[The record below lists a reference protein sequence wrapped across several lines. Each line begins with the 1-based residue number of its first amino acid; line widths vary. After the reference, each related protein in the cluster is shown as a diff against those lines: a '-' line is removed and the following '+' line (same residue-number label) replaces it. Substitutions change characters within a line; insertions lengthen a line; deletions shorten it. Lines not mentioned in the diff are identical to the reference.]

1 MAIFTF
7 STKGSKPRDTEDV
20 ERIKKYCSDRGI
32 NFSHIVLTKLKEW
45 ENEQRSN

>member
-7 STKGSKPRDTEDV
+7 STKGSRPTDTEDV
-20 ERIKKYCSDRGI
+20 ERIKLYCKNKGI
-32 NFSHIVLTKLKEW
+32 NFSHVVLAKLKEW